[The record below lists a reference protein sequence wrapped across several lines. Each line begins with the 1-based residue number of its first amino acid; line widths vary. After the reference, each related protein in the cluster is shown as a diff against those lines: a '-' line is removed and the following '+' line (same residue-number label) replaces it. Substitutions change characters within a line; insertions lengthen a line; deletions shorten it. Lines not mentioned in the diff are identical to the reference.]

1 MRRLSLVIVCGLF
14 SSQVFAFGA
23 TTNAI
28 NNIATWGSTAG
39 SSASSASTGLS
50 KKDKVIEQ
58 AQNDAAVFVASKGN
72 IRGAYLENA
81 LQHIRAIYPNTALNT
96 DQALAEAILTY

>member
-1 MRRLSLVIVCGLF
+1 MRRLSLVFICSLF
-14 SSQVFAFGA
+14 STQVFAFGA

-58 AQNDAAVFVASKGN
+58 AQNDAAVFVASNGKVKGV
-72 IRGAYLENA
+72 YLENA
-81 LQHIRAIYPNTALNT
+81 LQHIRASYPNTALNT
-96 DQALAEAILTY
+96 DKTLAEAILAY

>member
-1 MRRLSLVIVCGLF
+1 MRLLFMIIVCSLF
-14 SSQVFAFGA
+14 TTQAFAFGT

-39 SSASSASTGLS
+39 SSASSASTDLS

-58 AQNDAAVFVASKGN
+58 AQNDAAVFVASKGH
-72 IRGAYLENA
+72 IRGVYLENA
-81 LQHIRAIYPNTALNT
+81 LRHIRAHYPITTRNT
-96 DQALAEAILTY
+96 DQALAEAILAY